1 MLNLLP
7 SSRGGAFWTSLAVAV
22 LQVQCVQFEGRL
34 GSGLLVALDGQV
46 AHGGFGE
53 SD

>member
-1 MLNLLP
+1 MQRVQLE
-7 SSRGGAFWTSLAVAV
+7 RG
-22 LQVQCVQFEGRL
+22 L